1 MAARVCHVAMRG
13 RYPSMSLRKYM
24 LAGGFVALVL
34 LRVSPVM
41 GQHTVADLLRTF
53 DLSTFPPGM
62 WPPPFT
68 GHTIS
73 GRKISLTDLKG
84 RVVLVNFWASWC
96 AACRPE
102 IPMFERLHRD
112 YTTQGLTVLGIN
124 SREEARVVQRYAK
137 ELTLTF
143 PLLLDPKGKI
153 TSLYGVTGFP
163 TTFLVGRD
171 GRPVALAVGARE
183 WRSAEARAI
192 IRALLAESVAQK
204 EVP

>member
-1 MAARVCHVAMRG
+1 
-13 RYPSMSLRKYM
+13 MSLRKYM
-24 LAGGFVALVL
+24 MAWGFFALIF
-34 LRVSPVM
+34 LRVPPVM

-53 DLSTFPPGM
+53 DLSTYPPGM

-68 GHTIS
+68 GQTIT
-73 GRKISLTDLKG
+73 GRKISLADLKG

-102 IPMFERLHRD
+102 MPMFERLHRD

-124 SREEARVVQRYAK
+124 SREEPWIVQRYAK

-143 PLLLDPKGKI
+143 PLLLDPKGRI
-153 TSLYGVTGFP
+153 TRLYGVTGLP
-163 TTFLVGRD
+163 TTFLVGRN

-192 IRALLAESVAQK
+192 IQALLAESVAQK
-204 EVP
+204 EVQ